1 MLQVPDP
8 QLGLVVRGLARAWG
22 EKQYAETPFAWHS
35 CWTPACQGLNTFL
48 TAPCPSWLSFAL
60 DPLGPVPCPSPPP
73 RPPCLPGAGWQL
85 VVLREHPERWAVNFV
100 VTSCWRLI
108 KEPLEMPRPSCPRP
122 GRSMADLKRFITQ
135 HSGVRGGSRVTGC
148 SFN

>member
-73 RPPCLPGAGWQL
+73 PPPMPPRGRLAARGAEG
-85 VVLREHPERWAVNFV
+85 A
-100 VTSCWRLI
+100 
-108 KEPLEMPRPSCPRP
+108 PR
-122 GRSMADLKRFITQ
+122 AL
-135 HSGVRGGSRVTGC
+135 GSQFCG
-148 SFN
+148 NKLLAAY

>member
-1 MLQVPDP
+1 MSGVKHLPHSP
-8 QLGLVVRGLARAWG
+8 MSLLAV
-22 EKQYAETPFAWHS
+22 
-35 CWTPACQGLNTFL
+35 L
-48 TAPCPSWLSFAL
+48 CP
-60 DPLGPVPCPSPPP
+60 DPLGAP
-73 RPPCLPGAGWQL
+73 PPCLPGAGWQL

-135 HSGVRGGSRVTGC
+135 HSGVRGGVSG
-148 SFN
+148 NGLLL